1 LRRLHPSQRPPCP
14 ACPAQEETRL
24 FNLLP

>member
-1 LRRLHPSQRPPCP
+1 LGRLHLSQWPPCP
-14 ACPAQEETRL
+14 ACPAQEETGL